1 MIATPLAHNAY
12 LPLPSQ
18 RYRKVKVSP
27 FTQGTAF
34 QMERCSW
41 SLVCIYNPSTL
52 EARGLQVGGLCNLKK
67 TEREGREEG
76 RKKEFKRNAKG
87 LNFL

>member
-1 MIATPLAHNAY
+1 MVATLLAHNAC

-41 SLVCIYNPSTL
+41 SLVCIYNPSIL

-67 TEREGREEG
+67 QKEKGGRREGR
-76 RKKEFKRNAKG
+76 KNSKG
-87 LNFL
+87 TPRG